1 MIHQKTGAIAK
12 IRAAITGGQVPRDPF
27 IEYQPIA
34 KELRGRPP
42 SIVARGTFWF
52 LVLFVLS
59 AACWSWIGRVD
70 VVAVANGKTIPV
82 GKSKVIQ
89 PLEAGTVRGI
99 RVRDGQRVSEGDVLV
114 ELDQAISA
122 ADRRRLQGELAIAEA
137 NHSRLIAAEN
147 PQLALKTFQPSAA
160 YPKDIYESQKALLL
174 AQVSEYLGRIDV
186 VDADIQR
193 NRSEQLLYQSEID
206 KIDKALPLLQERH
219 TARQHL
225 ADVGYGSKMLALEL
239 KQRVVEMEHEL
250 QSQRFRLAMSKGA
263 VEKLGRQ
270 RQQITAEY
278 LARVAEEKTTTERQ
292 LASIKEE
299 LSKAETRHERQ
310 VLTAPIS
317 GVVQQLM
324 VHTIGGVVTPA
335 QNLMTIVPEEEKLEA
350 EVAVL
355 NKDVGFVE
363 PGQEVDIKIEA
374 FQFTKYGTLPGRLM
388 WVSRDATH
396 DENMG
401 FVFLA
406 RVELLK
412 SSFDLGTRSI
422 PLGAG
427 MTLSAEIKT
436 DNRRIIDYLLSP
448 LMKYRSESLRER

>member
-42 SIVARGTFWF
+42 SIVARGTFWL
-52 LVLFVLS
+52 LVLLVLS